1 MSWERMAFF
10 LGRLLAGFSLVALCP
25 FLFAL
30 AAGDPIRPFLLMF
43 VVSAGLSFGFSHAG
57 AKKVEGLSLR
67 EGIAITSLGW
77 LLCSGIG
84 AVPYIAG
91 GHLGVIDGVLESVSG
106 FTGAGATV
114 ITALSGIPD
123 SALLW
128 RSMTHWI
135 GGLGIVVF
143 FVALLPQFGEGAARV
158 FETESG
164 TPMQGRTRPR
174 MKTTAQAL
182 FAIYL
187 TLTVAASFAYWAAGM
202 TLFDA
207 VNHSMSTIAT
217 GGFSTHDE
225 SAAYF
230 HSPAIEWWMI
240 LFMLLCSADFG
251 MYLGMLRDGVK
262 TALKNVELRFFLGMV
277 VVSTMVLVVELLATG
292 MDAGEA
298 LRTGLFQSATV
309 SSTTGFVSADFDQW
323 PPVSK
328 MCLLFMMA
336 VGGCSG
342 STAGGIKVI
351 RILLV
356 VKLIG
361 LGGRRALSPS
371 AREEVQLGG
380 HTVSREVLMGA
391 GYFLFTYCA
400 LVGLWTL
407 IFTWDGS
414 SAFDSVAL
422 AMTTMGNVGPGFG
435 EWGATC
441 NYAALP
447 TLSKLTVAASMLIGR
462 LEIFPMLALFRPG
475 FWKKERGWD

>member
-1 MSWERMAFF
+1 MA
-10 LGRLLAGFSLVALCP
+10 LVPLLFT
-25 FLFAL
+25 L
-30 AAGDPIRPFLLMF
+30 ASGEPVRPFLLMF
-43 VVSAGLSFGFSHAG
+43 ALSAGLSFGLARTGKSPADG
-57 AKKVEGLSLR
+57 MSLR

-77 LLCSGIG
+77 ILCSLIG
-84 AVPYIAG
+84 SVPYIAG
-91 GHLGVIDGVLESVSG
+91 GHLGIVDGVLESVSG

-114 ITALSGIPD
+114 ITAISEMPGGI
-123 SALLW
+123 LLW

-164 TPMQGRTRPR
+164 TPVQGRTRPR

-182 FAIYL
+182 FAIYSA
-187 TLTVAASFAYWAAGM
+187 LTVAAVAAYWGAGM

-230 HSPAIEWWMI
+230 HSPAIEWCMI
-240 LFMLLCSADFG
+240 LFMLLCGLDFG
-251 MYLGMLRDGVK
+251 MYIGILRDGAK
-262 TALKNVELRFFLGMV
+262 AALKNVEMRFFLVMLA
-277 VVSTMVLVVELLATG
+277 VSSFILAVELMTSG
-292 MDAGEA
+292 MNLGEA
-298 LRTGLFQSATV
+298 VRTAIFQSTTV
-309 SSTTGFVSADFDQW
+309 ASTTGFVSADFDTW
-323 PPVSK
+323 PPISK

-356 VKLIG
+356 AKLVG
-361 LGGRRALSPS
+361 LGGRRALSPL
-371 AREEVQLGG
+371 AREEVHLGG
-380 HTVSREVLMGA
+380 RTVSREVLLGA
-391 GYFLFTYCA
+391 GYFLFAYCA
-400 LVGLWTL
+400 LVCLWSM

-414 SAFDSVAL
+414 SAFDSIAL
-422 AMTTMGNVGPGFG
+422 AVTTMGNVGPGFG

-447 TLSKLTVAASMLIGR
+447 TTSKLTVAASMLIGR

-475 FWKKERGWD
+475 FWRKERGWD

>member
-1 MSWERMAFF
+1 MAFF
-10 LGRLLAGFSLVALCP
+10 FGRLLSGFSLVVLFP
-25 FLFAL
+25 FLYAM
-30 AAGDPIRPFLLMF
+30 AAGDPVLPFLLML
-43 VVSAGLSFGFSHAG
+43 VTSAGLSFCFFRAG
-57 AKKVEGLSLR
+57 AKKAEGLSLR

-77 LLCSGIG
+77 LLCSAIG

-123 SALLW
+123 SILFW

-143 FVALLPQFGEGAARV
+143 FVALLPQFGEGAARI

-164 TPMQGRTRPR
+164 TPMPGRTRPR

-182 FAIYL
+182 FAIYA
-187 TLTVAASFAYWAAGM
+187 TLTAAAFVAYWAAGM
-202 TLFDA
+202 TPFDA
-207 VNHSMSTIAT
+207 VNHAMSTIAT

-230 HSPAIEWWMI
+230 KSPVIEWCMI
-240 LFMLLCSADFG
+240 LFMLLCGADFG
-251 MYLGMLRDGVK
+251 MYLGMLRDGIK
-262 TALKNVELRFFLGMV
+262 TALNNVELRFFLAMVSFSAVVLTAELWASGMHV
-277 VVSTMVLVVELLATG
+277 
-292 MDAGEA
+292 GEA
-298 LRTGLFQSATV
+298 VRTAVFQSATV
-309 SSTTGFVSADFDQW
+309 ASTTGFVSADFDQW
-323 PPVSK
+323 PPFSK

-351 RILLV
+351 RVLLV
-356 VKLIG
+356 TKLIG
-361 LGGRRALSPS
+361 LGGRRAFSPV
-371 AREEVQLGG
+371 AREEVKLGG
-380 HTVSREVLMGA
+380 RSVSREVLFDV
-391 GYFLFTYCA
+391 GYFFFTYCA
-400 LVGLWTL
+400 LIFLWSL

-462 LEIFPMLALFRPG
+462 LEIFPMLALLRPG
-475 FWKKERGWD
+475 FWRKEKGWD